1 MKQVKRLQRA
11 VVLGSTLLVAALLM
25 VAGAVR
31 PLAQAR
37 GRWRRRPLPTTPSRT
52 RR

>member
-1 MKQVKRLQRA
+1 MKQVKRSQRA

-25 VAGAVR
+25 VTGAVR

-37 GRWRRRPLPTTPSRT
+37 AGGAATPPTTRRPL